1 MAAPYEHNTRKC
13 ILKST
18 NNPLTFVRFC
28 TTIPGFLFSLLAMIY
43 GRHDAVLVLS
53 DGRHFF
59 GTSLGKRQDCVGEVC
74 FTTGF
79 TGYQY
84 TITDPSFAGQIV
96 VFSFPHIGNVGVNSR
111 DFECEHVLARGI
123 VVREMSHASHVSSLA
138 DLNSWMEAS
147 GVSGISGVDTR
158 ALTLHLR
165 EHGSQNGVIHCFD
178 DPDLLDLQKLKS
190 AAMAPTVPT
199 VATELPH
206 LKSHQVSHT
215 GLRICV
221 IDVGAKRGI
230 MQTLSTLGCA
240 IHVVAARDDFVTQI
254 MDLRPQGI
262 VISNGPGDP
271 HAVPTDTIEQLR
283 VLLQQGIPM
292 LGICLGHQLLA
303 IAIGA
308 KTVKMRH
315 GHRGS
320 NHPVYNVATKA
331 VEVTSQNHGFAVDA
345 QTLPENAEVTHISL
359 FDGTIEGMKLLDR
372 PVLSVQYHPE
382 GHPGPHDSH
391 YIFRDFV
398 NLARAYRW

>member
-1 MAAPYEHNTRKC
+1 
-13 ILKST
+13 
-18 NNPLTFVRFC
+18 
-28 TTIPGFLFSLLAMIY
+28 MIY
-43 GRHDAVLVLS
+43 GHHDAVLMLS

-59 GTSLGKRQDCVGEVC
+59 GKSLGERKSCIGEVC

-96 VFSFPHIGNVGVNSR
+96 VFSFPHIGNVGVNGK

-123 VVREMSHASHVSSLA
+123 VVREISDASHVSSLT
-138 DLNSWMEAS
+138 DLNSWMKAN

-165 EHGSQNGVIHCFD
+165 EHGSQNGMIHCFD
-178 DPDLLDLQKLKS
+178 DPNLLNLQELKS
-190 AAMAPTVPT
+190 VAMAPTAPT

-206 LKSHQVSHT
+206 LKSHQVSQT
-215 GLRICV
+215 GLRVCV
-221 IDVGAKRGI
+221 IDMGAKRGI
-230 MQTLSTLGCA
+230 IQALSALGCA
-240 IHVVAARDDFVTQI
+240 VHVVAARDDFVTQT

-271 HAVPTDTIEQLR
+271 HDIPTDIIEQLR
-283 VLLQQGIPM
+283 VLLQRRIPT

-303 IAIGA
+303 ITIGA
-308 KTVKMRH
+308 KTAKMLH

-320 NHPVYNVATKA
+320 NHPVYNIITRT
-331 VEVTSQNHGFAVDA
+331 VEVTSQNHGFTVDE
-345 QTLPENAEVTHISL
+345 QTLPENAEVTHRSL
-359 FDGTIEGMKLLDR
+359 FDGSIEGMRLLDY

-391 YIFRDFV
+391 YMFEDFI
-398 NLARAYRW
+398 NLARAYKW